1 MLDPTG
7 LAAATLATWRLTHLV
22 VAEDGPWDV
31 VVRLRR
37 LAGDG
42 PAGRLMDCFYC
53 ASLWLALPFVPW
65 VARDWAGCAVA
76 WLAISGGALLLQRAL
91 PADRSTQPID
101 TPE

>member
-7 LAAATLATWRLTHLV
+7 LAAATLATWRLTHFV

-42 PAGRLMDCFYC
+42 PAGQLMDCFYC
-53 ASLWLALPFVPW
+53 ASLWLALPFVCW
-65 VARDWAGCAVA
+65 LAHDWAGRAVA
-76 WLAISGGALLLQRAL
+76 WLAVSGGAMLLQRAW
-91 PADRSTQPID
+91 PADRSINHPLS
-101 TPE
+101 E